1 LAIGQPLLL
10 LYVHANRKITMA
22 LEKVIYTAHA
32 IATGGRE
39 GTAKTDDGKLS
50 LKLDTPIEM
59 GGKGDGTN
67 PEQMFAVG
75 YAACFIGALK
85 FTAKAQKISLPAETS
100 ISADVAFGTR
110 PNGAKGFNI
119 QVAMAV
125 TIPGMERDKA
135 ELLVQEA
142 HQVCPYSNATRGNVD
157 VALTVV

>member
-1 LAIGQPLLL
+1 M
-10 LYVHANRKITMA
+10 MA

-32 IATGGRE
+32 VATGGRE

-75 YAACFIGALK
+75 YAACFIGAFK
-85 FTAKAQKISLPAETS
+85 YAAKTQKVSLPATTA
-100 ISADVAFGTR
+100 ISAAVAFGTR
-110 PNGAKGFNI
+110 PGGAKGFNI
-119 QVAMAV
+119 EVTMAI
-125 TIPGMERDKA
+125 TIPGMDRDKSEA
-135 ELLVQEA
+135 LVHEA

-157 VALTVV
+157 VTLTVV

>member
-1 LAIGQPLLL
+1 
-10 LYVHANRKITMA
+10 MA

-39 GTAKTDDGKLS
+39 GTAKTDNGNLS

-85 FTAKAQKISLPAETS
+85 FAAKTQKVSLPAETS

-110 PNGAKGFNI
+110 PGGAKGFNI
-119 QVAMAV
+119 EVAMAI
-125 TIPGMERDKA
+125 TIPGMSQDDA
-135 ELLVQEA
+135 EALVHEA
-142 HQVCPYSNATRGNVD
+142 HQICPYSNATRGNID
-157 VALTVV
+157 VALTIV

>member
-1 LAIGQPLLL
+1 
-10 LYVHANRKITMA
+10 MA

-39 GTAKTDDGKLS
+39 GTAKTDDGQLS
-50 LKLDTPIEM
+50 LKLDTPTEM

-85 FTAKAQKISLPAETS
+85 YAAKSQKVSLPVETW

-110 PNGAKGFNI
+110 PSGAKGFNI
-119 QVAMAV
+119 EVAMAI
-125 TIPGMERDKA
+125 TIPDMDRDKA
-135 ELLVQEA
+135 EALVHEA

>member
-1 LAIGQPLLL
+1 
-10 LYVHANRKITMA
+10 MA

-75 YAACFIGALK
+75 YSACFIGALK
-85 FTAKAQKISLPAETS
+85 FAAKAQKVSLPADIS

-110 PNGAKGFNI
+110 PDGAKGFNI
-119 QVAMAV
+119 EVAMAI
-125 TIPGMERDKA
+125 TIPGMDRDKA
-135 ELLVQEA
+135 ESLVNEA

-157 VALTVV
+157 VTLTIA

>member
-1 LAIGQPLLL
+1 
-10 LYVHANRKITMA
+10 MA

-39 GTAKTDDGKLS
+39 GTAKTDDGNLS

-85 FTAKAQKISLPAETS
+85 FAAKIQKVSLPAETS

-110 PNGAKGFNI
+110 PDGAKGFNI
-119 QVAMAV
+119 EVAMAI
-125 TIPGMERDKA
+125 TIPGMSQDDA
-135 ELLVQEA
+135 ESLVHEA
-142 HQVCPYSNATRGNVD
+142 HQICPYSNATRGNVD

>member
-1 LAIGQPLLL
+1 
-10 LYVHANRKITMA
+10 MA

-32 IATGGRE
+32 VATGGRE

-75 YAACFIGALK
+75 YSACFIGALK
-85 FTAKAQKISLPAETS
+85 YAAKAQKISLPVETS

-110 PNGAKGFNI
+110 PAGAKGFNI
-119 QVAMAV
+119 EVAMAI
-125 TIPGMERDKA
+125 TIPGMSREQA